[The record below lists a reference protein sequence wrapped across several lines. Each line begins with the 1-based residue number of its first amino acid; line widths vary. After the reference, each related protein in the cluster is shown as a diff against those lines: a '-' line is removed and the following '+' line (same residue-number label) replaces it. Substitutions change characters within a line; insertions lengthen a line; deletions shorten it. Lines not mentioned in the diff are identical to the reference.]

1 MLTVTEIRDVKFSRA
16 VGGYKPDDVDVLL
29 DKIEADYGEFERII
43 KDYEAK
49 VESLNSEIENF
60 KNAQNS
66 VQNVLV
72 SAQQLADKIVKE
84 AKEKSE
90 EIVHRAQESISN
102 ITAQEKELAAAFEL
116 KAQEQKRALE
126 IELANKIE
134 AAQQKADAITVAAEE
149 RVAHQQMLFDRL
161 KLEISAF
168 KASISAKYKE
178 HIDSLSKLPDSVP
191 ADPKYVTDL
200 LSASYDKPQPFE
212 KVEPQDIISDTL
224 QQENVEDDST
234 QSADEAAEEKTS
246 ECFVIGDVETE
257 EEE

>member
-29 DKIEADYGEFERII
+29 DKIEADYAEFERII

-49 VESLNSEIENF
+49 VEDLNSQVEDF

-90 EIVHRAQESISN
+90 EIVHRAQESITN
-102 ITAQEKELAAAFEL
+102 ITAQEKELSAAFEL
-116 KAQEQKRALE
+116 KAQEQKRALDA
-126 IELANKIE
+126 ELENKIA
-134 AAQQKADAITVAAEE
+134 AAQQKADAITSAAEE
-149 RVAHQQMLFDRL
+149 RVQHQQMLFDRL
-161 KLEISAF
+161 KLEIAAF
-168 KASISAKYKE
+168 KASVSAKYKE

-191 ADPKYVTDL
+191 SDPKYVTDL
-200 LSASYDKPQPFE
+200 LAASYDKPQPFE
-212 KVEPQDIISDTL
+212 IEEPKDFVSVTL
-224 QQENVEDDST
+224 QQEDNQED
-234 QSADEAAEEKTS
+234 AAESAPEEVQEKAS
-246 ECFVIGDVETE
+246 EGFVIGNVETGE
-257 EEE
+257 EE

>member
-1 MLTVTEIRDVKFSRA
+1 MLTINEIRDVEFSRA
-16 VGGYKPDDVDVLL
+16 VRGYKADEVDVLL

-43 KDYEAK
+43 KDYEARI
-49 VESLNSEIENF
+49 ESLNAEVESF
-60 KNAQNS
+60 KNAQDS

-102 ITAQEKELAAAFEL
+102 ITAQEKELASAFEL

-126 IELANKIE
+126 ADLANKIE
-134 AAQQKADAITVAAEE
+134 AAQQKADAITAAAEE

-191 ADPKYVTDL
+191 ADPKYVTDI

-212 KVEPQDIISDTL
+212 KVAPQDIVSDSL
-224 QQENVEDDST
+224 PKENVENDAEQT
-234 QSADEAAEEKTS
+234 EPEAVQEKTS
-246 ECFVIGDVETE
+246 EGFVIGNVETE